1 MNYTFSKKIG
11 LSLIVAVVAFF
22 FAQVAFAQQWTAPT
36 AQFPNDNTPAPIHT
50 GSVTQGKTGLGFAA
64 SFPSAIRMDDVFSRY
79 STYSE
84 DLVAAPR
91 FCLTAT
97 FADYTAA
104 LNGDMTNCITSWSG
118 GQGGDLPAGTNT
130 QTLRHNGTEWVA
142 NSILQNDG
150 VTVTVKRGAGM
161 PSIGGTGGID
171 FGGISGFDP
180 DGPGGGIIDGGI
192 DGIEVDGGDFSGFN
206 YIKELF
212 STNKAF
218 AQNGGSSAPIFRAIK
233 DISPQFGGGVL
244 GLEVLHNGVT
254 RAKGGFISQGD
265 ATVTGDATL
274 QDRTVAHR
282 ITIAD
287 QGTTNVPGGVLEA
300 WDGEFQ
306 WNGGGGEFNVGSP
319 AHISGPL
326 QISSGD
332 PADGR
337 VLTSDAQGNT
347 SWSNISSSAP
357 EVIRVSGNS
366 IDHNSGAETSTATCP
381 GTHPILIG
389 GGGTCSRNLAH
400 VNDSY
405 PTGSSWKHTCATP
418 NLHDN
423 TTIAYALCMSAGSIE
438 LGQSSGSTPP
448 PSTTINWVLAPSAQG
463 SYGQSCQDLMQSV
476 GVNISSQDIAS
487 ITPHPG
493 GAQPQ
498 GYNQLPNG
506 YEVGKCIYIQAA
518 GSGLSMN
525 SQLESFTYANQNW
538 LPTVNSQYLN
548 PGVTYIR
555 N

>member
-22 FAQVAFAQQWTAPT
+22 FAQMAFAQQWTAPT

-118 GQGGDLPAGTNT
+118 GQGGDLPAGTDT

-180 DGPGGGIIDGGI
+180 DGTGGGTVI
-192 DGIEVDGGDFSGFN
+192 DGGDFEEIDTDLSGFN

-212 STNKAF
+212 SANKAF
-218 AQNGGSSAPIFRAIK
+218 AQNGGSTAPIFRAIK
-233 DISPQFGGGVL
+233 DGNPQLGGGYY
-244 GLEVLHNGVT
+244 GLEVLYNGVT

-306 WNGGGGEFNVGSP
+306 WNGAGGEFNVGSP
-319 AHISGPL
+319 AQISGPL
-326 QISSGD
+326 RISSGD

-347 SWSNISSSAP
+347 SWSNISSSGP
-357 EVIRVSGNS
+357 EVIRVEGNTEN
-366 IDHNSGAETSTATCP
+366 HNADNSYSTATCP
-381 GTHPILIG
+381 ETHPIVIG
-389 GGGTCSRNLAH
+389 GGGTCS
-400 VNDSY
+400 NDVAFLNDTY
-405 PTGSSWKHTCATP
+405 PLDTSPGAWRASCSDAAVLGSG
-418 NLHDN
+418 DN
-423 TTIAYALCMSAGSIE
+423 DVIAYALCMSPGSIE

-448 PSTTINWVLAPSAQG
+448 PSGPEWTGWYSNASLEG
-463 SYGQSCQDLMQSV
+463 SEGQSCLAYINSLNTGFPNITDPNNFGHGGNPNSFSAPINV
-476 GVNISSQDIAS
+476 GNCPYAVMGAPSTYGLYPADVS
-487 ITPHPG
+487 PG
-493 GAQPQ
+493 SNYVPFFLGP
-498 GYNQLPNG
+498 
-506 YEVGKCIYIQAA
+506 VGIW
-518 GSGLSMN
+518 S
-525 SQLESFTYANQNW
+525 
-538 LPTVNSQYLN
+538 
-548 PGVTYIR
+548 R